1 MTGEMLTAKRA
12 EQIGLINHVVAPDQ
26 LDAKVAEIAARI
38 LANPRWAVR
47 WTKTVANQPLKALS
61 AQLSEAAI
69 AYEMMS
75 NMMADRREAGRGL
88 RRKAQAELFR
98 RMMSRR

>member
-12 EQIGLINHVVAPDQ
+12 EQIGLVNHVVPLDQ
-26 LDAKVAEIAARI
+26 LDAKVAEIAGKI
-38 LANPRWAVR
+38 LTNPRWAVR

-69 AYEMMS
+69 AYEILS
-75 NMMADRREAGRGL
+75 NMMSDRKEAVAAFVEK
-88 RRKAQAELFR
+88 RKPNYSGE
-98 RMMSRR
+98 

>member
-1 MTGEMLTAKRA
+1 MLSQRRA
-12 EQIGLINHVVAPDQ
+12 LEKGSRLQ
-26 LDAKVAEIAARI
+26 LQGSDDARWGRNAKVAEIAEKI

-69 AYEMMS
+69 AYEILS
-75 NMMADRREAGRGL
+75 NMMQDRKEAVAAIVEK
-88 RRKAQAELFR
+88 RKPKYSGE
-98 RMMSRR
+98 